1 MQHSGLGPLSGRPSA
16 TPAELADII
25 VEIRAKGFAQ
35 YRNEQVDAAGV
46 AAPVFRGDGTILGSL
61 GITAPA
67 RRLSPAM
74 VPQIAEAVKAAARQ
88 VSELLGFRDA

>member
-16 TPAELADII
+16 TAAELADII
-25 VEIRAKGFAQ
+25 VQIRADGFAH

-46 AAPVFRGDGTILGSL
+46 AAPVRRGDGTILGSL

-67 RRLSPAM
+67 RRLRPEM
-74 VPQIAEAVKAAARQ
+74 VPGMAEAVKAAAREL
-88 VSELLGFRDA
+88 SELLGFRDV